1 MGHKTIL
8 TYRLQKTL
16 DIGYKDLGYAKFLTK
31 SHKILCK
38 VQDLKSQ
45 KMPKSQN
52 WNIGLKPL

>member
-1 MGHKTIL
+1 MSKMGHKTIL

-16 DIGYKDLGYAKFLTK
+16 DIGYKDLEYAKFLTI

-38 VQDLKSQ
+38 VQGLKSR

-52 WNIGLKPL
+52 

>member
-1 MGHKTIL
+1 MSKMGHKTIL

-38 VQDLKSQ
+38 VQGLKSQ

-52 WNIGLKPL
+52 